1 MFLNHNGTVI
11 AESWKE
17 KPVLHKDEH
26 ASISNEFNFFS
37 KEISKTNQG
46 EIYHILLESEN
57 GTLIL
62 ANSENKIL
70 TVYSK
75 GTGEANSG
83 QILRTLIK
91 AEEN

>member
-1 MFLNHNGTVI
+1 MFLSHNGAVI

-17 KPVLHKDEH
+17 KPVLHKNEH
-26 ASISNEFNFFS
+26 ASISNKFNFFS
-37 KEISKTNQG
+37 KEINKTNQG

-83 QILRTLIK
+83 QILRTLIES
-91 AEEN
+91 EEN